1 MKDYQYYQHFSADD
15 FVLDNDFQKWV
26 LKPNQEYQHY
36 WSNFLLL
43 HPEKEKEIEQAKMM
57 VCALNQAKPVK
68 DGTQLEQ
75 EWSLLNDT
83 INQYEQKRK
92 GKSFRLYQV
101 YGVAA
106 SILLC
111 LIAGSFW
118 WYSMQSNLLTY
129 TTDFN
134 ETQTITLPDG
144 STVILNANS
153 TLSFEKDWQAVST
166 ETSSAVRKVMLE
178 GEAYFKVEKKQ
189 IQQGDSTYFAKFI
202 VQTDRIEVEV
212 LGTRFNVNDHVENTQ
227 VTLESGKVL
236 VRNDKGE
243 ALYLDPGEIVELT
256 NNQLLKKVTEVELYT
271 SWKDNKLIFE
281 ETPVPEILE
290 MIERRFGYRI
300 EVNTDYLNDKR
311 YTGSSPADDAELLIY
326 KLSRLYNLSVKKEG
340 KELTIDT
347 NKF

>member
-1 MKDYQYYQHFSADD
+1 MKDYQYYQYFSADD
-15 FVLDNDFQKWV
+15 FVLDDDFQKWV

-36 WSNFLLL
+36 WANYLLL
-43 HPEKEKEIEQAKMM
+43 HPEKEKEIEQAKIM
-57 VCALNQAKPVK
+57 VRALDQASPTK
-68 DGTQLEQ
+68 DTHQLEQ
-75 EWSLLNDT
+75 EWNLLNDT
-83 INQYEQKRK
+83 INQYERRQKQKTIGLFQR
-92 GKSFRLYQV
+92 
-101 YGVAA
+101 YGIAA

-118 WYSMQSNLLTY
+118 WYSMQSSLLTY
-129 TTDFN
+129 STDFN
-134 ETQTITLPDG
+134 ETRTITLPDG

-153 TLSFEKDWQAVST
+153 TLSFDKDWQAASN
-166 ETSSAVRKVMLE
+166 ETSSTVRKVMLD
-178 GEAYFKVEKKQ
+178 GEAYFMVEKQQ

-212 LGTRFNVNDHVENTQ
+212 LGTRFNVNDHIENTQ

-236 VRNDKGE
+236 VRNDNGE
-243 ALYLDPGEIVELT
+243 SLYLDPGEIVELT

-290 MIERRFGYRI
+290 MIELRYGYQI
-300 EVNTDYLNDKR
+300 EVNTDYLDDKL

-340 KELTIDT
+340 KELTINA